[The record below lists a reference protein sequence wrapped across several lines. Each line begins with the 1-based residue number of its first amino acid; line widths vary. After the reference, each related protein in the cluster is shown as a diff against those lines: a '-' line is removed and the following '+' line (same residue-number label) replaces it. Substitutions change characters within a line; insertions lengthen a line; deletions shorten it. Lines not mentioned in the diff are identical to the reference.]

1 MTAYLYYTS
10 DRSLMEYMPVVTGIL
25 KLVHASFSFLYIQK
39 DKFVDKMTEMSS
51 LRWLRLNRSQ
61 LGSLP
66 DEIDQFQKLVC
77 RRFT

>member
-1 MTAYLYYTS
+1 MTALS
-10 DRSLMEYMPVVTGIL
+10 AIL
-25 KLVHASFSFLYIQK
+25 IQL
-39 DKFVDKMTEMSS
+39 DQFQTKMAEMSN

-77 RRFT
+77 VLLASCGSGRDTPSLSTVRRF